1 MVTVFTISGWMNK
14 QLTIWIT
21 LAALIAAGA
30 VSCVKQP
37 DSSALD
43 GWEKIG
49 EDPNPEDPANP
60 DDPEDPDDPD
70 KPKPDDP
77 SPDPP
82 QDEHW
87 FLTRGIVC
95 GWDDVNAPKTLD
107 YIDIAR
113 KHGLNTFSI
122 YGGPRGQQIWA
133 DFENDCARYGIDLE
147 YEEHMMS
154 FLLPRNLFNT
164 HPEYFRMNEQGVRID
179 DANGCPS
186 NKDALEIV
194 YQKAQEIGRNYK
206 STNHKYYFWQDDGGG
221 RCYCPQCKD
230 YNASDQA
237 LIYENVCIEA
247 LKEIDPDA
255 MLCHLCYA
263 TTTEPPKKVKPKDG
277 IFLEFAPFYR
287 NWYYPLKDT
296 WVEGVNGM
304 THAKYL
310 KSLHDHL
317 EVFPVETAQVLEYW
331 LDDSMWSGWNRSK
344 LKEVPWDINVFQSDL
359 ETYAKYGIRHI
370 TCYTAYVGPQY
381 VMKFGYPDFLI
392 EYAEGLRKNN
402 TL

>member
-1 MVTVFTISGWMNK
+1 MVTVFTISGWMNQ

-49 EDPNPEDPANP
+49 EDPDPDDPSNP

-77 SPDPP
+77 STDPP
-82 QDEHW
+82 QADHW

-194 YQKAQEIGRNYK
+194 YQKAQEIGRN
-206 STNHKYYFWQDDGGG
+206 N
-221 RCYCPQCKD
+221 
-230 YNASDQA
+230 
-237 LIYENVCIEA
+237 
-247 LKEIDPDA
+247 
-255 MLCHLCYA
+255 
-263 TTTEPPKKVKPKDG
+263 
-277 IFLEFAPFYR
+277 
-287 NWYYPLKDT
+287 
-296 WVEGVNGM
+296 
-304 THAKYL
+304 
-310 KSLHDHL
+310 
-317 EVFPVETAQVLEYW
+317 
-331 LDDSMWSGWNRSK
+331 
-344 LKEVPWDINVFQSDL
+344 
-359 ETYAKYGIRHI
+359 
-370 TCYTAYVGPQY
+370 
-381 VMKFGYPDFLI
+381 
-392 EYAEGLRKNN
+392 
-402 TL
+402 